1 MSPSAA
7 PLLPTVLSLRSAP
20 PPFRL
25 TQEEFHAGVASEW
38 YRGLEDIE
46 HLMAQTRVR
55 ARHMFWDP
63 REELAGRERRTGER
77 MRAFEESVIGV
88 AQKSVEAVLEGVDRE
103 RVGSFVTTTN
113 TGYFAPFFDCV
124 IARRLGLSS
133 SLRRTVIG
141 SMGCFAAFNTFK
153 VALDSLAAR
162 PDELVLLNC
171 TEASSISM
179 QPIPTKEQAVVQY
192 LFGDASA
199 SVLMGSAPEG
209 EGLQFLRT
217 HTEQLYETA
226 DMMTLRLTDE
236 AFRMTLSPFVPF
248 VLAENIEGF
257 LEKLLG
263 PMKLSHRDIRHW
275 GIHPGGPK
283 IIEFLSRKLEL
294 RPEQSRASWSVLEN
308 QGNCAAAATL
318 LVLEDILRND
328 QPARGDYGVLMAF
341 GPGLTVEGA
350 LVRF

>member
-1 MSPSAA
+1 MSQSCERH
-7 PLLPTVLSLRSAP
+7 LPTLLAIRSAP

-25 TQEEFHAGVASEW
+25 TQEEFHSGVARGW
-38 YRGLEDIE
+38 YKDLEDIE
-46 HLMAQTRVR
+46 RLMAQTRVR
-55 ARHMFWDP
+55 QRGMFWDP
-63 REELAGRERRTGER
+63 RQELAGRVRGTGER

-88 AQKSVEAVLEGVDRE
+88 AQQSVEAVLEGVDRE

-153 VALDSLAAR
+153 VALDSLAVR

-179 QPIPTKEQAVVQY
+179 QSAPTKEQAVVQY

-199 SVLMGSAPEG
+199 SMLLGSAPEG

-257 LEKLLG
+257 LKKLLG
-263 PMKLSHRDIRHW
+263 PAKLSRGDIRHW

-283 IIEFLSRKLEL
+283 IIEFLTRKLEL
-294 RPEQSRASWSVLEN
+294 RPEQSRASWHVLEN
-308 QGNCAAAATL
+308 HGNCAAAATL
-318 LVLEDILRND
+318 LVLEDILRQD
-328 QPARGDYGVLMAF
+328 KPARGDYGVLMAF